1 MIQHRMFRGVTVAGM
16 ASLFLLIAPPA
27 LADDD
32 DSSEQRRIEEMVI
45 YGERVESTV
54 SDTSIAITAM
64 DEDFLRDMGMQGPN
78 EMVNFIPATTRT
90 DWDIKIRGIG
100 RNFRASAGTRG

>member
-1 MIQHRMFRGVTVAGM
+1 MVQIRMIRRVAALGLV
-16 ASLFLLIAPPA
+16 SLFLFSPPA
-27 LADDD
+27 FADDD

-64 DEDFLRDMGMQGPN
+64 DEDFLRTWGCR
-78 EMVNFIPATTRT
+78 VRTR
-90 DWDIKIRGIG
+90 W
-100 RNFRASAGTRG
+100 

>member
-1 MIQHRMFRGVTVAGM
+1 MIHDRTFRGAAALGL

-64 DEDFLRDMGMQGPN
+64 DEDFLRDMGMQG
-78 EMVNFIPATTRT
+78 FQT
-90 DWDIKIRGIG
+90 WG
-100 RNFRASAGTRG
+100 F

>member
-1 MIQHRMFRGVTVAGM
+1 MSQDRKLRGAAALGL
-16 ASLFLLIAPPA
+16 ASLFLIAPPVFA
-27 LADDD
+27 DDDD

-64 DEDFLRDMGMQGPN
+64 DEDFLKDMGMQGC
-78 EMVNFIPATTRT
+78 
-90 DWDIKIRGIG
+90 
-100 RNFRASAGTRG
+100 